1 MHDMGWAN
9 NHCCQLSGEMALH
22 QLMITA
28 AQIRAARAMLEL
40 TRHQLAKA
48 SGVSHSTI
56 ADYEKGRNASM
67 LTENAGKLIEAFARA
82 GVEFTDAGKGYGA
95 GVRWKA
101 AE

>member
-1 MHDMGWAN
+1 MHR
-9 NHCCQLSGEMALH
+9 
-22 QLMITA
+22 LMITA

-56 ADYEKGRNASM
+56 ADFEKGRNASM
-67 LTENAGKLIEAFARA
+67 LTETAGKLITAFGDA
-82 GVEFTDAGKGYGA
+82 GIEFTDATKQYGP
-95 GVRWKA
+95 GVRLKKDA